1 MTPPADAQH
10 VVIIG
15 AGITGLTAAYRLL
28 KITTASGYRGTP
40 VTIMVIESDAEVG
53 GKIRSSPFAGITEI
67 DEGADAY
74 LMRVP
79 QAVALS
85 RELGLE
91 SEMTNP
97 TTGHAAVMRKKL
109 HRIPE
114 GLMLGVP
121 TGINSLAKSDLISR
135 RGKIR
140 AAMEPILP
148 TSGSHG
154 DCVGTFIRQ
163 RFGKEVQQFLVD
175 PLVGSIYAADT
186 QNFSLAMVPQ
196 LADLAEGRS
205 ALLTARKR
213 KRSTPALQTP
223 IFETPRGGLT
233 MLTRAIEQAIRSMGG
248 TITTDTKV
256 EKVSRRHKAYLIVT
270 DSQTNPE
277 IIADSII
284 VTSPARASATM
295 LIDLDEQ
302 VSASLA
308 TTDHAS
314 VVMVTVKTQETE
326 IPSFRGLSGY
336 LVAKP
341 DQDRVTAVSFGS
353 NKWAH
358 WQPTDGSMILRV
370 SLGRDGATTHD
381 LIHEWEDERLV
392 TQVIDEVSR
401 HTQTAITADISRVT
415 RWPDAFPQYRPG
427 HLAHIEKIER
437 SLAHSSPGVFI
448 AGASMRGIGIPAC
461 VAQGE
466 NSAKSVV
473 EFLAHLRD

>member
-1 MTPPADAQH
+1 MSLPADAQH
-10 VVIIG
+10 VVVIG

-28 KITTASGYRGTP
+28 KITPASDYHGTP
-40 VTIMVIESDAEVG
+40 VAVTVIESDGEVG
-53 GKIRSSPFAGITEI
+53 GKIRSSAFAGFTEL

-79 QAVALS
+79 QAMALS
-85 RELGLE
+85 RELGLGE
-91 SEMTNP
+91 EMTNP
-97 TTGHAAVMRKKL
+97 TSGHAAVLRQKL
-109 HRIPE
+109 HHIPE

-121 TGINSLAKSDLISR
+121 TGINSLSKSGLISW

-148 TSGSHG
+148 SSGSHD

-163 RFGKEVQQFLVD
+163 RFGKEVQKFLVD

-196 LADLAEGRS
+196 LADLAVGRS
-205 ALLTARKR
+205 ALITARQRR
-213 KRSTPALQTP
+213 KSMPTVKTPV
-223 IFETPRGGLT
+223 FETPRGGLS
-233 MLTRAIEQAIRSMGG
+233 MLTRALQHAIQVMGG
-248 TITTDTKV
+248 TIATHTKV
-256 EKVSRRHKAYLIVT
+256 EKISRRHKAYLIVT
-270 DSQTNPE
+270 DSQTNQE
-277 IIADSII
+277 IEADSII
-284 VTSPARASATM
+284 ITSPARASAAM
-295 LIDLDEQ
+295 LSELDEQ
-302 VSASLA
+302 ISANLA
-308 TTDHAS
+308 MTDHAS

-326 IPSFRGLSGY
+326 IAAFRGLSGY

-341 DQDRVTAVSFGS
+341 DQERVTAVSFGS

-358 WQPTDGSMILRV
+358 WQPNDGSMILRV

-381 LIHEWEDERLV
+381 LIHEWDDERLV

-401 HTQTAITADISRVT
+401 HTQTSVTADISRVT

-427 HLAHIEKIER
+427 HLAYVEKIER
-437 SLAHSSPGVFI
+437 SLAHSSPGIVI

-466 NSAKSVV
+466 DSATNVL

>member
-1 MTPPADAQH
+1 
-10 VVIIG
+10 
-15 AGITGLTAAYRLL
+15 
-28 KITTASGYRGTP
+28 
-40 VTIMVIESDAEVG
+40 
-53 GKIRSSPFAGITEI
+53 
-67 DEGADAY
+67 
-74 LMRVP
+74 
-79 QAVALS
+79 
-85 RELGLE
+85 
-91 SEMTNP
+91 
-97 TTGHAAVMRKKL
+97 
-109 HRIPE
+109 
-114 GLMLGVP
+114 
-121 TGINSLAKSDLISR
+121 
-135 RGKIR
+135 
-140 AAMEPILP
+140 
-148 TSGSHG
+148 
-154 DCVGTFIRQ
+154 
-163 RFGKEVQQFLVD
+163 
-175 PLVGSIYAADT
+175 
-186 QNFSLAMVPQ
+186 MVPQ
-196 LADLAEGRS
+196 LADLAVGRS

-213 KRSTPALQTP
+213 KKSSPALQTP

-233 MLTRAIEQAIRSMGG
+233 MLTRALQQAIRSMGG

-256 EKVSRRHKAYLIVT
+256 EKVSCHHKAYLIVT
-270 DSQTNPE
+270 DSPTNPE
-277 IIADSII
+277 IIADSMI
-284 VTSPARASATM
+284 VTSTARASATM
-295 LIDLDEQ
+295 LSDLDEQ

-326 IPSFRGLSGY
+326 IASFRGLSGY

-358 WQPTDGSMILRV
+358 WRPNDGSMILRV
-370 SLGRDGATTHD
+370 SLGRDGVTTKD

-466 NSAKSVV
+466 NSATSVV